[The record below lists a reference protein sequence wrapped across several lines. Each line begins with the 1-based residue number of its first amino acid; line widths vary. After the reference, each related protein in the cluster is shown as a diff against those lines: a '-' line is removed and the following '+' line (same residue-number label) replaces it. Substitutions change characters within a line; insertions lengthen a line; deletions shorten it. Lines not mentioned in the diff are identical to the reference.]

1 MIYFLESND
10 KIDLALFFEEKID
23 GLDLFSGEC
32 HLHDPDSLRKRMK
45 YLIQIVLVG
54 VFCATDS
61 ISFAQVTGKVTDA
74 STGTALPGAT
84 VVAEGSDSGVATG
97 PDGTFKL
104 NGTPQGNIVV
114 SFIGYKTL
122 TLEAKADM
130 GNIGLKPT
138 SLGLDAA
145 SIIAN
150 VVDIAIPRETPVA
163 VSTISLAEIAQKVG
177 NLEFPEIMNR
187 TPGVYATKQGG
198 GYGDSRISLRG
209 FDQRN
214 TSFLI
219 NGQPINDME
228 NGWVYWSNWQGLT
241 DVASGIQIQRGL
253 GASRL
258 AVPSVGGTVSIFTKA
273 AQMEQG
279 GSVSETIGNDGY
291 AKTSVSYN
299 TGKNEN
305 GWASAF
311 LFSKWSG
318 NGYVN
323 NTQGEGWTYFAA
335 IGYEPED
342 SKHAMNLS
350 VLGAGQWHHQRDVEV
365 SIRDYDYFGEGG
377 QVLNDG
383 IIDRRWNTN
392 GGKLNGT
399 EFSMRRNFYNK
410 PLATFNWDWTITEN
424 LTLNT
429 SLYGSAGRG
438 GGTGPRGRNYDVLPY
453 QQDLYSFMYEDSTTQ
468 FRTDD
473 GQVDYDA
480 IIADNQAGATPHDG
494 SVNSNYQDALIGS
507 NQLEIDADTSG
518 TIYTGGGMIR
528 RASMNSHDWIGAI
541 SNLEYN
547 SGKLRASIGLDLRRY
562 KGYHYRALNNLMGF
576 DAYYSVGNRNSNGQ
590 IIETTIEASPFNNTS
605 LNGPKIDYYNVGNV
619 NWTGLNGLIEY
630 KADNFTAVVQAGVSA
645 QTYQREDYFDQPGN
659 AISELATRNGGYA
672 KGGANY
678 NLNESSN
685 VFFNAGLISRQPN
698 FDGIF
703 PGYANNINEDLENEQ
718 IQSLELGYGYVGD
731 KVTLNANVY
740 STNWGNRF
748 ISQGVGIVINDSITV
763 DGSAQFSGI
772 NVQHNGFELEM
783 NYYPMDGLKFIGMLS
798 LGDWRYTSNF
808 EAAVFD
814 DQNNPVAGQE
824 FTLYTEGS
832 KVGDAA
838 QTVANFGLDYQINPM
853 ISIDLGA
860 RYVDNLYADYSIAN
874 SAFLSEDN
882 LGAVKLPSYSLIDL
896 GMTAR
901 FDFLGADARF
911 RINVNNLLDTEYIAE
926 SNSNIHAEDDSV
938 TWNGVD
944 TRNFVWFGFGRTW
957 NATLKLHF

>member
-1 MIYFLESND
+1 MVQ
-10 KIDLALFFEEKID
+10 
-23 GLDLFSGEC
+23 GSG
-32 HLHDPDSLRKRMK
+32 
-45 YLIQIVLVG
+45 
-54 VFCATDS
+54 
-61 ISFAQVTGKVTDA
+61 
-74 STGTALPGAT
+74 
-84 VVAEGSDSGVATG
+84 SGVATG
-97 PDGTFKL
+97 PDGTFSL
-104 NGTPQGNIVV
+104 NGAADGNIVV
-114 SFIGYKTL
+114 SFIGYETRTL
-122 TLEAKADM
+122 AAKANM
-130 GNIGLKPT
+130 GSISLEPT
-138 SLGLDAA
+138 ALGLGAA

-150 VVDIAIPRETPVA
+150 VVDIAIARETPVA
-163 VSTISLAEIAQKVG
+163 VSTISPAEIAQKVG
-177 NLEFPEIMNR
+177 NMEFPEIMNR

-219 NGQPINDME
+219 NGQPVNDME

-279 GSVSETIGNDGY
+279 GSVFETIGNDGY
-291 AKTSVSYN
+291 AKTSISYN
-299 TGKNEN
+299 TGKNDN
-305 GWASAF
+305 GWASSF
-311 LFSKWSG
+311 LISQWSG
-318 NGYVN
+318 DGYVN
-323 NTQGEGWTYFAA
+323 NTQGAGWTYFAA
-335 IGYEPED
+335 IGYEPEG

-377 QVLNDG
+377 HELNDG
-383 IIDRRWNTN
+383 KIDRRWNSN
-392 GGKLNGT
+392 GGTLDET

-438 GGTGPRGRNYDVLPY
+438 GGTGPRGRNYNVLPY
-453 QQDLYSFMYEDSTTQ
+453 QQDLYSFMFENMMDVYELDSLGNQVLDADGNPIVIGETIDVEQ
-468 FRTDD
+468 NELNQSFRNED
-473 GQVDYDA
+473 GTVNYNA
-480 IIADNQAGATPHDG
+480 IIDDNQAGATPHDG
-494 SVNSNYQDALIGS
+494 SVNGNYVGALIGS
-507 NQLEIDADTSG
+507 HQWGIDADTSG

-547 SGKLRASIGLDLRRY
+547 SGNLRASVGVDLRRY

-576 DAYYSVGNRNSNGQ
+576 DAYYSGGNRNNNGQ
-590 IIETTIEASPFNNTS
+590 IIETTIEASPFNNTG

-619 NWTGLNGLIEY
+619 NWTGLNGLVEY
-630 KADNFTAVVQAGVSA
+630 KADDFTAVVQAGLSA

-659 AISELATRNGGYA
+659 AISEVATRNGGYV

-678 NLNESSN
+678 NIDESSN

-703 PGYANNINEDLENEQ
+703 PGYANNINEDLENEE

-731 KVTLNANVY
+731 KVTVNANVY

-748 ISQGVGIVINDSITV
+748 ISQGVGIVVNDSVTV

-783 NYYPMDGLKFIGMLS
+783 NYYPMDGLKVSGMLS

-814 DQNNPVAGQE
+814 DQNEPVAGQE

-838 QTVANFGLDYQINPM
+838 QTVANLGLDYQINPI
-853 ISIDLGA
+853 ISVDLGA

-896 GMTAR
+896 GTTAR
-901 FDFLGADARF
+901 FELMGMDASF

-926 SNSNIHAEDDSV
+926 SNSNIHAEDGSD

-957 NATLKLHF
+957 NASLKFSF